1 MAYLIP
7 MIFSVFRIHLT
18 FNFHRNTNLDV
29 SRCLVFDHGVEEIFY
44 SHVSASEAPLNVF
57 IEMLL

>member
-1 MAYLIP
+1 